1 MTNARPR
8 IGPALHNT
16 SYISTKQRHQ
26 KPFAGGY
33 SASKK
38 KQRLLT
44 NSELSNPYKTGPCL
58 CNRKEEEKAFAV
70 GHIALAYL
78 LGKSSAKLL
87 KTKINIPLILTLS
100 VIPDI
105 DILFYPIIEHRG
117 PLHSTIMTLA
127 VFLPLF
133 FVYRKTA
140 VPYCIAVIQHSLIGD
155 FLAGGRIRLFW
166 PITSQYFGTNIGIG
180 SPTNIANEW
189 ILFLIASA
197 VMIAAKDI
205 HRFLR
210 PAKPNLILAIPTF
223 TVLLPTVL
231 EYPLNVPLWLM
242 PPHVFY
248 LIVFLTA
255 IVATLLDREF
265 H

>member
-1 MTNARPR
+1 VLIRKAT
-8 IGPALHNT
+8 T
-16 SYISTKQRHQ
+16 SEDIRRRLFGLQE
-26 KPFAGGY
+26 
-33 SASKK
+33 

-44 NSELSNPYKTGPCL
+44 NSELSKPYKTGPCL

-78 LGKSSAKLL
+78 LGKSSARLL
-87 KTKINIPLILTLS
+87 KTKIYIPLILALS

-105 DILFYPIIEHRG
+105 DILFYPVIEHRG
-117 PLHSTIMTLA
+117 PIHSIVVILA
-127 VFLPLF
+127 VFLPFF
-133 FVYRKTA
+133 FVYRKAA
-140 VPYCIAVIQHSLIGD
+140 VPYCIAVIQHSLVGD

-166 PITSQYFGTNIGIG
+166 PITSQYFGTNISIR
-180 SPTNIANEW
+180 SPTNVANEW
-189 ILFLIASA
+189 MFFLIASA

-205 HRFLR
+205 HRLLR
-210 PAKPNLILAIPTF
+210 PAKTSLILAIPTF

-248 LIVFLTA
+248 LILFLTA